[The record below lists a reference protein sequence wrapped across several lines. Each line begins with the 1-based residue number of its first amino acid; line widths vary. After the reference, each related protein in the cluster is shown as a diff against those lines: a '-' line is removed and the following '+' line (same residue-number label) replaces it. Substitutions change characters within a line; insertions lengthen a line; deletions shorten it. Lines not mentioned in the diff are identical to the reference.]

1 MHNGKILIMGF
12 QGYNTDFLIPSVSKI
27 DSLNTIYSDA
37 ISGYAKWALDHPTIV
52 NMIWWDDGTTV

>member
-1 MHNGKILIMGF
+1 MGF

-37 ISGYAKWALDHPTIV
+37 ISWYAKWALDHPTIV